1 MSISIPTSKIRQRTR
16 DERVNGA
23 HKLRFKARLF
33 GYRTDVLI
41 FNPNATRLEDLYVS
55 EVRYIKRLSNT
66 EFYLSHLGEF
76 VKRTPGEFRH
86 ISLSESFDEEEKKQA
101 YNALQLAASDA

>member
-76 VKRTPGEFRH
+76 VKRTPGEFRQVL
-86 ISLSESFDEEEKKQA
+86 LSKTCDEEKKQA
-101 YNALQLAASDA
+101 YNALQMAASDA